1 MGARTLTKVIKVKY
15 ERGVLKPLEPL
26 DLEEGKE
33 FLVKIVDTEDKKRIL
48 EKYKGAL
55 GHVDPDLVEE
65 ALEEAE
71 HL

>member
-1 MGARTLTKVIKVKY
+1 MTKVIKVKY

-26 DLEEGKE
+26 DLEEGRE
-33 FLVKIVDTEDKKRIL
+33 LFVKIVDTEDKKRVL

-55 GHVDPDLVEE
+55 DHVDPDLVEE